1 MIDENSH
8 RQKRRRFLVSVT
20 MWVSLLSGISL
31 IGYPFYDRAVQ
42 EREQASLLSEWQS
55 ISRTSEL
62 TSERAQVVPAAT
74 AKASN
79 PINTTKKINGFDIL
93 GTISIHKIGLE
104 EVIIHGVGDKELR
117 LGIGSLTPE
126 RSPGQIG
133 NVALAGHRS
142 WTYGKHFSRLG
153 ELTLGDQVDIQTDSG
168 TFTYRVTDTFLVTPD
183 QISVVDNTDQR
194 AELTLI
200 TCEPARNPTHRLIV
214 KAQLVS
220 Q

>member
-1 MIDENSH
+1 MIDESSH
-8 RQKRRRFLVSVT
+8 QQKRRRLIVSVA
-20 MWVSLLSGISL
+20 MWVSLLSGLSL

-42 EREQASLLSEWQS
+42 EREQAILLSKWQS
-55 ISRTSEL
+55 ISSRPSEQ
-62 TSERAQVVPAAT
+62 AQVVYPAS
-74 AKASN
+74 AKASDSIHT
-79 PINTTKKINGFDIL
+79 PKKINGFDIM

-104 EVIIHGVGDKELR
+104 EVIINGVGDKELR

-126 RSPGQIG
+126 RSPGQLG

-153 ELTLGDQVDIQTDSG
+153 ELTLGDEVDIQTDSG
-168 TFTYRVTDTFLVTPD
+168 TFTYRVTDSFLVTPD
-183 QISVVDNTDQR
+183 QISVLANTDQR

-214 KAQLVS
+214 KAQLVD